1 MNVLFVCT
9 GNVCRSPI
17 AEALMRKKFEKYDLD
32 GIVDSAGFSP
42 TTINDA
48 PDYRAVE
55 AAKGFNVE
63 LTGNSRI
70 FLKNDLHA
78 FWTHNTFHNI
88 YYRALFCENI
98 SKAFLLDSNSVNRA
112 AKT

>member
-42 TTINDA
+42 TTINDV
-48 PDYRAVE
+48 RITE
-55 AAKGFNVE
+55 Q
-63 LTGNSRI
+63 SRQQKV
-70 FLKNDLHA
+70 LM
-78 FWTHNTFHNI
+78 
-88 YYRALFCENI
+88 
-98 SKAFLLDSNSVNRA
+98 
-112 AKT
+112 